1 LLDANKSSLKP
12 ISVHINQQKDI
23 SGQVLASSACLCH
36 HEINH
41 QHKYELATESQHWLH
56 TITNNPARQP
66 QHDLTDSSS
75 HCKSEIIT

>member
-23 SGQVLASSACLCH
+23 FEQVLASLSSACLCH

-41 QHKYELATESQHWLH
+41 QHKYELAAVSKH
-56 TITNNPARQP
+56 
-66 QHDLTDSSS
+66 
-75 HCKSEIIT
+75 